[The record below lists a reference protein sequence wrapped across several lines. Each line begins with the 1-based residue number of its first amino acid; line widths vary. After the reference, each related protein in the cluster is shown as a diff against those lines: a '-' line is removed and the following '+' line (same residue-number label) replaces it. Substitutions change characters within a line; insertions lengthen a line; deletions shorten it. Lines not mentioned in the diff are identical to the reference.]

1 MTGSAL
7 CRLLVAV
14 SHVCWLINTEEL
26 AVPPVTLNATV
37 DASLTIDVCVNA
49 NSSIHSPSS
58 ITGFKIYFTRNSMVS
73 GDKFRQWQNVEVLTS
88 ESQYCIRLD
97 AHNYDIKPSTV
108 YRIRATV
115 LINHVE
121 SLPSKLILLNTR
133 EAAAKS
139 PLIQDVKVLVNGS
152 VVFEFLPAEDA
163 DLITNYTIEY
173 RDVADADE
181 KWTSFEFESD
191 ESSQLLLSTLLPN
204 RTYEARLFVNGH
216 VVNGLR
222 SRAVTFT
229 TNNTAQLPEMSL
241 DPEEEIV
248 LDPDVSLSLEVRCEA
263 VSTPPPK
270 MFWLVDAST
279 NSFNSSSRIALFER
293 YGNHLRG

>member
-1 MTGSAL
+1 
-7 CRLLVAV
+7 
-14 SHVCWLINTEEL
+14 
-26 AVPPVTLNATV
+26 
-37 DASLTIDVCVNA
+37 
-49 NSSIHSPSS
+49 
-58 ITGFKIYFTRNSMVS
+58 MVS

-133 EAAAKS
+133 EAGCEARGAQS
-139 PLIQDVKVLVNGS
+139 EEAPA
-152 VVFEFLPAEDA
+152 VVCLRYQ
-163 DLITNYTIEY
+163 NYTIEY

-270 MFWLVDAST
+270 MFWLVDGKYCCYNILFGATFIDVRLFHSLIRSFDLFLFHLSETKAVTYYT
-279 NSFNSSSRIALFER
+279 NNVT
-293 YGNHLRG
+293 